1 MPFDIDGDL
10 RYLQED
16 DAPQT
21 ELRSWELTPNPFERK
36 LAANLR
42 PGLALELDLPA
53 LNRLLGS
60 AALLLDRTVTVD
72 LVLVSGGVRL
82 RVVEVSDALLPM
94 WADCSGNLTYALDWF
109 RKNGEHELRLSVCAD
124 SFFWIHRRR

>member
-1 MPFDIDGDL
+1 MLFDIDGDL

-16 DAPQT
+16 DAPHA
-21 ELRSWELTPNPFERK
+21 ELRSWEMTENPFERK

-42 PGLALELDLPA
+42 PGLALDLDLPA

-72 LVLVSGGVRL
+72 LVLIPGGVRL

-109 RKNGEHELRLSVCAD
+109 RKHGEHELRLSVCAD
-124 SFFWIHRRR
+124 AFFWIHRRR